1 MTGQRALEIL
11 ESMKRAAG
19 LPGTPAPLQESHEAF
34 PVFVSTVISLRTR
47 DAVTRTVSARVLKS
61 APDVTSMISIDR
73 EELETLL
80 KPAGFFRQKAKQL
93 KQAAELIQSRFE
105 GEVPDNI
112 EDLLSLPGVGRKTA
126 NFVLGMVFG
135 KPAICVDIH
144 VHRISNRLGL
154 ARTSSPEETEL
165 QLQKIFPPEYW
176 IGINHTMVTFG
187 QRICKPVKPRCEVC
201 PLNTICPVVISKV

>member
-1 MTGQRALEIL
+1 
-11 ESMKRAAG
+11 MKRAGG
-19 LPGTPAPLQESHEAF
+19 LPGTPAPLEESQEAF
-34 PVFVSTVISLRTR
+34 PVLVSTVISLRTR
-47 DAVTRTVSARVLKS
+47 DAVTRAVSARVLKS
-61 APDVTSMISIDR
+61 APDVKSMISIDMK
-73 EELETLL
+73 ELETLL

-93 KQAAELIQSRFE
+93 KKTAELIQNRFD

-135 KPAICVDIH
+135 KPAICVDVH

-154 ARTSSPEETEL
+154 VRTSAPEETEM
-165 QLQKIFPPEYW
+165 QLQKIFPSEYW
-176 IGINHTMVTFG
+176 TRINHIMVTFG

-201 PLNTICPVVISKV
+201 PLNTICPVVTS

>member
-1 MTGQRALEIL
+1 MTGHRALEIL
-11 ESMKRAAG
+11 ESMKQATG
-19 LPGTPAPLQESHEAF
+19 LTGIPAPLEESPEAF
-34 PVFVSTVISLRTR
+34 PVLVSTVISLRTR
-47 DAVTRTVSARVLKS
+47 DAVTRKVSARVLKS

-80 KPAGFFRQKAKQL
+80 RPAGFFRQKAKQL
-93 KQAAELIQSRFE
+93 KQTAELIQNRFE
-105 GEVPDNI
+105 GEVPNNI
-112 EDLLSLPGVGRKTA
+112 EDLMSLPGVGRKTA

-154 ARTSSPEETEL
+154 THTSSPEKTEL

-176 IGINHTMVTFG
+176 SRINHIMVTFG
-187 QRICKPVKPRCEVC
+187 QRICKPVKPRCDVC
-201 PLNTICPVVISKV
+201 PLNTICPVTSLHE

>member
-1 MTGQRALEIL
+1 MTNLRALEVL
-11 ESMKRAAG
+11 ESMKHAGG
-19 LPGTPAPLQESHEAF
+19 LPGTPAPLEESQEAF
-34 PVFVSTVISLRTR
+34 PVLVSTVISLRTR
-47 DAVTRTVSARVLKS
+47 DAVTRAVSARVLKS
-61 APDVTSMISIDR
+61 APDVKSMISIDMK
-73 EELETLL
+73 ELETLL

-93 KQAAELIQSRFE
+93 KKTAELIQNRFD

-135 KPAICVDIH
+135 KPAICVDVH

-154 ARTSSPEETEL
+154 VRTSAPEETEM
-165 QLQKIFPPEYW
+165 QLQKIFPSEYW
-176 IGINHTMVTFG
+176 TRINHIMVTFG

-201 PLNTICPVVISKV
+201 PLNTICPVVTS

>member
-1 MTGQRALEIL
+1 
-11 ESMKRAAG
+11 MKRAGG
-19 LPGTPAPLQESHEAF
+19 LPGTPAPLEESQEAF
-34 PVFVSTVISLRTR
+34 PVLVSTVISLRTR
-47 DAVTRTVSARVLKS
+47 DAVTRAVSARVLKS
-61 APDVTSMISIDR
+61 APDVKSMISIDMK
-73 EELETLL
+73 ELETLL

-93 KQAAELIQSRFE
+93 KKTAELIQNMFD

-135 KPAICVDIH
+135 KPAICVDVH

-154 ARTSSPEETEL
+154 VRTSAPEETEM
-165 QLQKIFPPEYW
+165 QLQKIFPSEYW
-176 IGINHTMVTFG
+176 TRINHIMVTFG

-201 PLNTICPVVISKV
+201 PLNTICPVVTSKS